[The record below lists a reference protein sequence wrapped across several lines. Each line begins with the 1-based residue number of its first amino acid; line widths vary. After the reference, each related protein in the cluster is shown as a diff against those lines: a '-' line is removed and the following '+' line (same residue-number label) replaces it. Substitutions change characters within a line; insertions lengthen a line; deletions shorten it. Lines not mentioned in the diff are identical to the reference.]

1 MSLKML
7 FRANFLL
14 ITLLGFQTVYSKSI
28 ILDKDNFHKEL
39 KNGIAFVLFTN
50 PTGDRSKELN
60 PVWRDM
66 ALKFSGLP
74 GVKIAEIDCG
84 SDDHGSPNR
93 KFCKSTMVR
102 KLMSIY
108 LPFLT

>member
-14 ITLLGFQTVYSKSI
+14 ITLLGFQTVYSKSV

-50 PTGDRSKELN
+50 PTGDRSIELN
-60 PVWRDM
+60 PVWKEL
-66 ALKFSGLP
+66 ALKFSSTP
-74 GVKIAEIDCG
+74 HVKIAEIDCG
-84 SDDHGSPNR
+84 SDN
-93 KFCKSTMVR
+93 KQFCKSTMV
-102 KLMSIY
+102 I
-108 LPFLT
+108 